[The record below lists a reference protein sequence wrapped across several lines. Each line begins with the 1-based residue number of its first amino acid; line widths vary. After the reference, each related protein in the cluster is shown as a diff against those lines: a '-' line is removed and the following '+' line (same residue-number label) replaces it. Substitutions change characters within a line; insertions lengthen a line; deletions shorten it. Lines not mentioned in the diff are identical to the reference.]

1 MSNFIPVY
9 DTEILAS
16 AFALPCVMAD
26 SMEASMLM
34 ESLPTEINGKP
45 VHYKWRKVVKDGE
58 LVHPQKKWRLQVT
71 PDRRASWE
79 TTFRQMSA
87 DGVRVPVV
95 KDHKM
100 SSESTLGYVYDVRN
114 SGEWWEELHGYIGDE
129 SLDIATKN
137 YLSTGLRFMNMAG
150 NGKVYGEGIFHCATT
165 PSPLQTGQPL
175 QMEASSVSGFD
186 TLQNLAYV
194 LDEDKKEMTFTF
206 SQEQLSALQASLG
219 VTEVTAEALFAKAT
233 APAPEPTIVTK
244 EVLASSVVNPELAEA
259 RSEVFGERLELLT
272 AKGKITPALAK
283 KLKVIGAV
291 LGKFNGE
298 LLASTEVEGVD
309 KDTRLDK
316 QLLDALADLP
326 DVLASGVT
334 VQADPSVSDSD
345 EERQRKLGLEM
356 AKLRVGSK

>member
-1 MSNFIPVY
+1 
-9 DTEILAS
+9 
-16 AFALPCVMAD
+16 
-26 SMEASMLM
+26 
-34 ESLPTEINGKP
+34 
-45 VHYKWRKVVKDGE
+45 
-58 LVHPQKKWRLQVT
+58 
-71 PDRRASWE
+71 
-79 TTFRQMSA
+79 
-87 DGVRVPVV
+87 
-95 KDHKM
+95 
-100 SSESTLGYVYDVRN
+100 
-114 SGEWWEELHGYIGDE
+114 
-129 SLDIATKN
+129 
-137 YLSTGLRFMNMAG
+137 
-150 NGKVYGEGIFHCATT
+150 
-165 PSPLQTGQPL
+165 
-175 QMEASSVSGFD
+175 
-186 TLQNLAYV
+186 LQNLAYV